1 MKGLGGTPGFMAPEI
16 EKYVGKELYTD
27 KVDSF
32 SFGMYI
38 YELVTLHQPFNDLNP
53 AQVKQL
59 IVEGHRPPL
68 TTKVFNHLSL
78 LEQFLILNLESNPK
92 LLQFCFISWC
102 DCSRKLAQ
110 LFQPIR
116 TKTKRN
122 RDLVIRVFPR
132 FRQFAC
138 FYFEFSLAHGDIFFA
153 MIGYSGLFG
162 FGSRLG

>member
-68 TTKVFNHLSL
+68 TAKV
-78 LEQFLILNLESNPK
+78 
-92 LLQFCFISWC
+92 C
-102 DCSRKLAQ
+102 
-110 LFQPIR
+110 
-116 TKTKRN
+116 N
-122 RDLVIRVFPR
+122 RP
-132 FRQFAC
+132 
-138 FYFEFSLAHGDIFFA
+138 FYFI
-153 MIGYSGLFG
+153 LFL
-162 FGSRLG
+162 FILLSTCFEILSVS

>member
-68 TTKVFNHLSL
+68 TAKVCVNGWCSAFSTEYRWSCRYN
-78 LEQFLILNLESNPK
+78 FYESALK
-92 LLQFCFISWC
+92 S
-102 DCSRKLAQ
+102 
-110 LFQPIR
+110 
-116 TKTKRN
+116 T
-122 RDLVIRVFPR
+122 
-132 FRQFAC
+132 
-138 FYFEFSLAHGDIFFA
+138 
-153 MIGYSGLFG
+153 
-162 FGSRLG
+162 

>member
-68 TTKVFNHLSL
+68 TAKVCAL
-78 LEQFLILNLESNPK
+78 LNDLKACIDGVTEMNFT
-92 LLQFCFISWC
+92 W
-102 DCSRKLAQ
+102 Q
-110 LFQPIR
+110 LPW
-116 TKTKRN
+116 K
-122 RDLVIRVFPR
+122 P
-132 FRQFAC
+132 A
-138 FYFEFSLAHGDIFFA
+138 
-153 MIGYSGLFG
+153 
-162 FGSRLG
+162 

>member
-1 MKGLGGTPGFMAPEI
+1 MKYLHRHHIIYRDLKSENILVWQFPTPTGPSQSTHQVTIKLADYGISRSAALAGMKGLGGTPGFMAPEI

-68 TTKVFNHLSL
+68 TAKV
-78 LEQFLILNLESNPK
+78 
-92 LLQFCFISWC
+92 C
-102 DCSRKLAQ
+102 DS
-110 LFQPIR
+110 
-116 TKTKRN
+116 
-122 RDLVIRVFPR
+122 
-132 FRQFAC
+132 FRS
-138 FYFEFSLAHGDIFFA
+138 FY
-153 MIGYSGLFG
+153 
-162 FGSRLG
+162 

>member
-78 LEQFLILNLESNPK
+78 LEQFLIE
-92 LLQFCFISWC
+92 
-102 DCSRKLAQ
+102 SRKQSKVASVLLYFVMW
-110 LFQPIR
+110 LF
-116 TKTKRN
+116 
-122 RDLVIRVFPR
+122 
-132 FRQFAC
+132 
-138 FYFEFSLAHGDIFFA
+138 
-153 MIGYSGLFG
+153 
-162 FGSRLG
+162 

>member
-68 TTKVFNHLSL
+68 TAKVCDWLEPLMIWLMIWLMLS
-78 LEQFLILNLESNPK
+78 I
-92 LLQFCFISWC
+92 
-102 DCSRKLAQ
+102 
-110 LFQPIR
+110 
-116 TKTKRN
+116 
-122 RDLVIRVFPR
+122 
-132 FRQFAC
+132 AC
-138 FYFEFSLAHGDIFFA
+138 IDVATQMIFT
-153 MIGYSGLFG
+153 
-162 FGSRLG
+162 

>member
-1 MKGLGGTPGFMAPEI
+1 MWVFPAPLSAGISHHQVVIKLADYGISRSAALAGMKGLGGTPGFMAPEI

-68 TTKVFNHLSL
+68 TTKVLNHLSL
-78 LEQFLILNLESNPK
+78 LEQFLIE
-92 LLQFCFISWC
+92 
-102 DCSRKLAQ
+102 SRK
-110 LFQPIR
+110 
-116 TKTKRN
+116 
-122 RDLVIRVFPR
+122 
-132 FRQFAC
+132 
-138 FYFEFSLAHGDIFFA
+138 
-153 MIGYSGLFG
+153 
-162 FGSRLG
+162 

>member
-1 MKGLGGTPGFMAPEI
+1 MWQFPAPTGQSQSTHQVTIKLADYGISRSAALAGMKGLGGTPGFMAPEI

-68 TTKVFNHLSL
+68 TAKVCVIHL
-78 LEQFLILNLESNPK
+78 
-92 LLQFCFISWC
+92 
-102 DCSRKLAQ
+102 
-110 LFQPIR
+110 
-116 TKTKRN
+116 
-122 RDLVIRVFPR
+122 
-132 FRQFAC
+132 
-138 FYFEFSLAHGDIFFA
+138 
-153 MIGYSGLFG
+153 M
-162 FGSRLG
+162 

>member
-1 MKGLGGTPGFMAPEI
+1 MTIKLADYGISRSAALAGMKGLGGTPGFMAPEI

-68 TTKVFNHLSL
+68 TAKV
-78 LEQFLILNLESNPK
+78 
-92 LLQFCFISWC
+92 C
-102 DCSRKLAQ
+102 D
-110 LFQPIR
+110 
-116 TKTKRN
+116 
-122 RDLVIRVFPR
+122 
-132 FRQFAC
+132 
-138 FYFEFSLAHGDIFFA
+138 
-153 MIGYSGLFG
+153 
-162 FGSRLG
+162 